1 LAVDATRN
9 RTSGAHQLEPERRR
23 LERELERLRNRNE
36 RLQRDLADSLERL
49 AEADKQNHEKDK
61 EIAELERKLGLRM
74 QNSATSSKP
83 PSSDGLA
90 GAQRQRCSRK
100 KKSGRRPGGQPGHKG
115 HWRTPASADKVS
127 EIVHVFPPEC
137 RHCEHRFE
145 GGPEPATRGEAQRH
159 QVTELPQIEAHI
171 TEYRCESAVCPDC
184 GKVTPAALPAA
195 VRSAFGPELT
205 ALIAYLTVVCRM
217 PRRVVL
223 EMLSRVLSVDLSL
236 GSIQSGWEEASEAV
250 AEPCAELERELRN
263 QPVINSD
270 ETGYRTNGEKR
281 WLWALVTPAFIF
293 YKIAAS
299 RGAEVLTQLLG
310 AVFAGILCSDRC
322 PSYLKYHAGGAQY
335 CRAHFKRNILGAQL
349 LAKTTEAE
357 RFCRDALA
365 LHARLFR
372 LWHRFG
378 AGPEVRYGPVT
389 REELIRKSIPL
400 EKKFFA
406 LAERH
411 LDSEDRD
418 VRNLS
423 RALFSQ
429 FERFFTFLREEGVEP
444 TNNSAERALRPAVQW
459 RKTSF
464 GSRSPEGEV
473 AVARLLTV
481 SHTCRLRSIQPLAF
495 LADAIRAHRKAQP
508 VPSLFN

>member
-1 LAVDATRN
+1 
-9 RTSGAHQLEPERRR
+9 
-23 LERELERLRNRNE
+23 LERENERLRRDNE
-36 RLQRDLADSLERL
+36 RLQRELEDSRERL
-49 AEADKQNHEKDK
+49 TDAEKQNREKDK
-61 EIAELERKLGLRM
+61 EIGDLERKLGLRM

-90 GAQRQRCSRK
+90 GVQRERCARK
-100 KKSGRRPGGQPGHKG
+100 KKSGRKPGGQPGHKG
-115 HWRTPASADKVS
+115 HWRGLVPASRVNQ
-127 EIVHVFPPEC
+127 HVRIFPPVC
-137 RHCEHRFE
+137 SHCDHRFE
-145 GGPEPATRGEAQRH
+145 GGPDPATRGEAQRH
-159 QVTELPQIEAHI
+159 QVTELPRIEAHI
-171 TEYRCESAVCPDC
+171 TEYRCEHAVCPDC
-184 GKVTPAALPAA
+184 GRITAAALPIE
-195 VRSAFGPELT
+195 VSGAFGPELT
-205 ALIAYLTVVCRM
+205 ALLAYLTVVCRM

-223 EMLSRVLSVDLSL
+223 EMVGRVLNVQLSL
-236 GSIQSGWEEASEAV
+236 GSVQSGWEEASEAV

-270 ETGYRTNGEKR
+270 ETGYRTSGQKR
-281 WLWALVTPAFIF
+281 WLWALVTPAFVF

-310 AVFAGILCSDRC
+310 TVFAGILCSDRC
-322 PSYLKYHAGGAQY
+322 PSYLKYHTGGAQY
-335 CRAHFKRNILGAQL
+335 CWAHFKRNILGAQL
-349 LAKTTEAE
+349 LAKTTDAE

-378 AGPEVRYGPVT
+378 AGPDVRFGPVT

-423 RALFSQ
+423 RALFMQ

-481 SHTCRLRSIQPLAF
+481 AYTCRLRKVQPLAF
-495 LADAIRAHRKAQP
+495 LAIAIRSHRKALP
-508 VPSLFN
+508 APSLFK

>member
-1 LAVDATRN
+1 MSVNATRN
-9 RTSGAHQLEPERRR
+9 RASSTPQPPGGARRLELENDRLRREKER
-23 LERELERLRNRNE
+23 LERELS
-36 RLQRDLADSLERL
+36 DSLERL
-49 AEADKQNHEKDK
+49 AEAEKQNREKDK
-61 EIAELERKLGLRM
+61 EIADLERKLGLRM
-74 QNSATSSKP
+74 QNSSTSSKP

-90 GAQRQRCSRK
+90 GEQRRRCSPK
-100 KKSGRRPGGQPGHKG
+100 KKSGRKPGGQPGHKG
-115 HWRTPASADKVS
+115 HWRTPASAGKVN

-137 RHCEHRFE
+137 RYCEHRFE
-145 GGPEPATRGEAQRH
+145 GGHEPARRGEAQRH

-171 TEYRCESAVCPDC
+171 TEYRCERAVCPDC
-184 GKVTPAALPAA
+184 GKVTSAALPAE
-195 VRSAFGPELT
+195 VLGSFGPELT

-223 EMLSRVLSVDLSL
+223 EMLSRVLGVELSL
-236 GSIQSGWEEASEAV
+236 GSIQNGWEEASEAV

-270 ETGYRTNGEKR
+270 ETGYRTSGEKR

-335 CRAHFKRNILGAQL
+335 CWAHFKRNILGAQL
-349 LAKTTEAE
+349 LAKTSEAE

-372 LWHRFG
+372 LWRRFG

-389 REELIRKSIPL
+389 REELIHKSIPL

-411 LDSEDRD
+411 LESEDRD

-423 RALFSQ
+423 RALFTQ
-429 FERFFTFLREEGVEP
+429 FERFFTFLREEGVDP

-481 SHTCRLRSIQPLAF
+481 SHTCRLRGIQPLAF

-508 VPSLFN
+508 GPTLFR